1 MRFCNIFRAK
11 FAKTAHFSNFETVPL
26 RGKLTKRARRPSLYN
41 ASVENE
47 RIIPFSSLPAQAQRE
62 ARDADSLLLPAQVQR
77 EARNAG
83 VKLVRNERGL
93 ALTDGTMV
101 VRADF
106 SQALQ
111 RLTPEN
117 LNRELVVRAARI
129 KGANGPLTAVD
140 ATAGLGEDSLLLA
153 AYGFSVVLFEQNPV
167 IAALLQ
173 DAIDNASATPELA
186 ETAARMKLVI
196 GDSAKELPHL
206 DFRPDVVLLD
216 PMFPERRKSAAVK
229 KKLQLLQ
236 RLEKPCDD
244 EAALLDAAFAAR
256 PRKIIV
262 KRPVK
267 GPHLAGRKPDYSLA
281 GKAIRFDCHTLGR

>member
-1 MRFCNIFRAK
+1 M
-11 FAKTAHFSNFETVPL
+11 
-26 RGKLTKRARRPSLYN
+26 
-41 ASVENE
+41 ENE

-62 ARDADSLLLPAQVQR
+62 ARGADSLLLPAQAQR

-83 VKLVRNERGL
+83 VKLVRDERGL

-106 SQALQ
+106 LQALQ